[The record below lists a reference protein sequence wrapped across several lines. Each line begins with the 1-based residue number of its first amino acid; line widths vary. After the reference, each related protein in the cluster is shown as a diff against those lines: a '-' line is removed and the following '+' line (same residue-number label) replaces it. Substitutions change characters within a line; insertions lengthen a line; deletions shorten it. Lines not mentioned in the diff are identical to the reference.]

1 MVRPRPLPPSR
12 PTLPNTFDGLAIAT
26 ESGRCSHRQQ
36 SNGSGQQ
43 SNGSRQHRAAFRKRM
58 GRGRGQEEGGARV
71 RGERAGGGGGVERVA
86 KKRGGTPPHLTM
98 PPPPPDGCDD
108 EAPHHTPRPTLR
120 AGGRVRTRCGGWTR
134 HPGGKQ
140 RCVRRPWPPPPPPAT
155 PCGASGG
162 PALDNATRSGPV
174 PRPSARRHRGCHRK
188 LLGLWE

>member
-1 MVRPRPLPPSR
+1 MFTPLAEQWQPPAEQRQPPAPRCLPQAH
-12 PTLPNTFDGLAIAT
+12 GKGAGA
-26 ESGRCSHRQQ
+26 G
-36 SNGSGQQ
+36 G
-43 SNGSRQHRAAFRKRM
+43 
-58 GRGRGQEEGGARV
+58 GRGARQ
-71 RGERAGGGGGVERVA
+71 GRAGGGR
-86 KKRGGTPPHLTM
+86 RGGRESGEEKGRNAPPPHHA
-98 PPPPPDGCDD
+98 PPPPDGCDD

-120 AGGRVRTRCGGWTR
+120 AGGRVRARCGGWTR

-188 LLGLWE
+188 LRGLWE